1 MWCLDSLSLTPQIKA
16 TGILIPEHSY
26 VNQLRQQE
34 NTLIIQN
41 KVEAARDYTV

>member
-1 MWCLDSLSLTPQIKA
+1 MCCLDSHSLTPQIKA

-34 NTLIIQN
+34 NTLIAQN
-41 KVEAARDYTV
+41 KVEAAQNKM